1 MSEASAELQCE
12 DRVAADHPSLP
23 GHFPGAPIVPGVV
36 LLERVVAAVS
46 AGRALRLAAVP
57 NLKFVNAL
65 LPGETFSIRWSF
77 DGPRCRFRCDR
88 LDVPLAQGVLLFD
101 TL

>member
-1 MSEASAELQCE
+1 MNESSTEYHRD

-46 AGRALRLAAVP
+46 AGRALRLSAVP

-65 LPGETFSIRWSF
+65 LPGETFSVRWSF

-88 LDVPLAQGVLLFD
+88 IDVPLAQGVLLFES
-101 TL
+101 L